1 MGCSAEA
8 IGIQRIICRTLC
20 TFIEFAL
27 CQGTT
32 CSHTDGAE
40 ISSTSP
46 VEPSSSAQVSASP
59 HQPVQFPPLTP
70 TASWNG
76 PKRFPTRPKRQRA
89 ARPQRP
95 PRRVLLKKVRKPP
108 SDTKNG
114 SGSLRVSDRRL
125 PLEIL
130 QLGYLL
136 TALNC
141 LSTQPEPCWWQ
152 GGVAPRKRRLVTD
165 SLCVVAWSNFCNPNA
180 NILKSCQMTT
190 SEQTTSASSHCI

>member
-1 MGCSAEA
+1 MLPHGRCRDLQHLSGRA
-8 IGIQRIICRTLC
+8 ILQCTSLRI
-20 TFIEFAL
+20 
-27 CQGTT
+27 
-32 CSHTDGAE
+32 
-40 ISSTSP
+40 
-46 VEPSSSAQVSASP
+46 SASTGT
-59 HQPVQFPPLTP
+59 VSPLTP

-95 PRRVLLKKVRKPP
+95 PKRVLLKKVRTPP
-108 SDTKNG
+108 SDRKNG

-141 LSTQPEPCWWQ
+141 LSTRPEPCWWQ
-152 GGVAPRKRRLVTD
+152 GGVAPSKRRLVTD

-180 NILKSCQMTT
+180 NILKNCQMTT
-190 SEQTTSASSHCI
+190 SAQTTSASSHCI